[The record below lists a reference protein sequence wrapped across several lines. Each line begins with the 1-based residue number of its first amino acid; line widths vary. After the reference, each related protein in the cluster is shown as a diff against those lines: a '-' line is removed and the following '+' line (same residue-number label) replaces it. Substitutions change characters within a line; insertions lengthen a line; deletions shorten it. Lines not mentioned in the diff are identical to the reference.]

1 MFEQNDAW
9 TKLVEFFELRVEK
22 PVIGKNRFTRDT
34 DLYHDLDMEPDE
46 IERVL
51 REWSAEFNVDTRD
64 FDLGH
69 YYPSSKLNR
78 KEFFLTVLKAL
89 FSREARET
97 LGGWQL
103 TMGMLEEAMLKG
115 KLVT

>member
-1 MFEQNDAW
+1 MSEQNEAW
-9 TKLVEFFELRVEK
+9 TKLVEFFESRIEK

-34 DLYHDLDMEPDE
+34 DLYHDLDMEPYE

-51 REWSAEFNVDTRD
+51 REWSAQFNIDTGE

-69 YYPSSKLNR
+69 YYPASKLSK
-78 KEFFLTVLKAL
+78 KEFFLTVLKVP

-103 TMGMLEEAMLKG
+103 TLGMLEEAMLKG